1 MFIVRRVCFLMYAV
15 HGPALRSL
23 VPVVAAPVNPLAY
36 QWRVCASTL
45 RVNSSKTCR
54 RAFPVLSCPAL
65 PVLSCPV
72 LSCPVLSCPVLSF
85 IDFIV
90 VYCARSSPLQRR
102 SASVALVSAASAD
115 ATAAVPFLWRGL
127 GQQPQHTFTFTLLQH
142 PHQHHQH

>member
-54 RAFPVLSCPAL
+54 RVSCAVLSCPT
-65 PVLSCPV
+65 LSCPV

-102 SASVALVSAASAD
+102 SPSAD
-115 ATAAVPFLWRGL
+115 ATAAVPLPWRAL

-142 PHQHHQH
+142 PHQLHQHHQH